1 MLILKYSIYLGNELN
16 SPSNFL
22 DLLLSKL
29 ANKLGS
35 DDQWLL
41 WELSLSEDL
50 EVSVVGHINNWGS
63 RGVLGG
69 LCTGIIS
76 DEGPDLVQVD
86 DWAEVLVL
94 VQVEVTHTNLSE
106 VTWMVFI
113 EHDSVVML
121 SSCITATSW
130 MLSMLSNTT
139 VSSGHVSSLLSILSE
154 TCNIMSDDYGK

>member
-50 EVSVVGHINNWGS
+50 EVSVVGHINNWCG
-63 RGVLGG
+63 RGILGG
-69 LCTGIIS
+69 LGTGIIS
-76 DEGPDLVQVD
+76 NKGPNLVQVD

-94 VQVEVTHTNLSE
+94 VQVEVTHTDLSK

-113 EHDSVVML
+113 KHDSVVML

-139 VSSGHVSSLLSILSE
+139 VSCGHVSSLLSILSE
-154 TCNIMSDDYGK
+154 TCMVI